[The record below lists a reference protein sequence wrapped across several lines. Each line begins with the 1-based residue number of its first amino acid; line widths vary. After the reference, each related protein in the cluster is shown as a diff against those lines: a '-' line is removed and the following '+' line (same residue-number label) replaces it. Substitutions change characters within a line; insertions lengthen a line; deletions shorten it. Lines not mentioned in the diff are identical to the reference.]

1 MARSTTDDAY
11 EGKRGEA
18 VGLLVMRT
26 IIFLLVMSAAAIQQS
41 VAAPASDAASAQSTS
56 AATLLQLRE
65 SLRSRMANSPF
76 KVPLMIESRQSDDD
90 IKGEVYAEIN
100 HSFKTVSAALG
111 SPRAWCDIL
120 ILHLN
125 TKSCAL
131 QPGVDGSTTSPT
143 LMMTVGKKVK
153 EAPESA
159 YPIAL
164 MWKTSQSKA
173 DFLQVD
179 LAADVGP
186 LNTRNY
192 RIVLEAAPT
201 ENGNTFIHLSY
212 SYGFGT
218 TAKFLMKAYLN
229 TIGRNKVG
237 FTVIGKKANGE
248 PIYVEGLLGLVE
260 RNTMRYHLAV
270 EAYLGAMRTPEPMQF
285 EKRIGDWFQASERY
299 AQQLHE
305 VNLGEYLDMKRVQ
318 YRRKQ

>member
-1 MARSTTDDAY
+1 
-11 EGKRGEA
+11 
-18 VGLLVMRT
+18 
-26 IIFLLVMSAAAIQQS
+26 MSVAAMSQS
-41 VAAPASDAASAQSTS
+41 SAAPASDSVSAQSS
-56 AATLLQLRE
+56 GATALLQLRA
-65 SLRSRMANSPF
+65 SLRTRMANSPF
-76 KVPLMIESRQSDDD
+76 KVPLIIESHQSADD

-100 HSFKTVSAALG
+100 HSFKTVSTALG
-111 SPRAWCDIL
+111 SPQVWCDIL

-131 QPGVDGSTTSPT
+131 KPGANGSITSPT
-143 LMMTVGKKVK
+143 LMMMVGKKI
-153 EAPESA
+153 ERAPGSA

-164 MWKTSQSKA
+164 TWKTSQRKT

-179 LAADVGP
+179 LDADDGP

-237 FTVIGKKANGE
+237 FTITGKQSNGE

-285 EKRIGDWFQASERY
+285 EKRISEWFQATERY
-299 AQQLHE
+299 PQQLHE
-305 VNLGEYLDMKRVQ
+305 VNLGEYLDMKRIQ
-318 YRRKQ
+318 HLRQQ

>member
-1 MARSTTDDAY
+1 M
-11 EGKRGEA
+11 
-18 VGLLVMRT
+18 GLLAMKA
-26 IIFLLVMSAAAIQQS
+26 ILFLLFMSVAAMSPS
-41 VAAPASDAASAQSTS
+41 VAAPISGSASAQSS
-56 AATLLQLRE
+56 GAIALLQLRA
-65 SLRSRMANSPF
+65 SLRTRMANSPF
-76 KVPLMIESRQSDDD
+76 KVPLIIESRQSADD

-100 HSFKTVSAALG
+100 HSFKTVSVALG
-111 SPRAWCDIL
+111 SPKVWCDIL

-131 QPGVDGSTTSPT
+131 QPGANGSTTSPT
-143 LMMTVGKKVK
+143 LLMTVGKKI
-153 EAPESA
+153 AQSPESA
-159 YPIAL
+159 YPVAL
-164 MWKTSQSKA
+164 IWKTSQRKT

-179 LAADVGP
+179 LAADSGP

-212 SYGFGT
+212 SYGYGT

-237 FTVIGKKANGE
+237 FTITGKQSNGE

-270 EAYLGAMRTPEPMQF
+270 EAYLGAMRMPEPMQF
-285 EKRIGDWFQASERY
+285 EKRISDWFQASERY
-299 AQQLHE
+299 PQQLHE

-318 YRRKQ
+318 HLRQQ

>member
-1 MARSTTDDAY
+1 M
-11 EGKRGEA
+11 
-18 VGLLVMRT
+18 GLLVMKT
-26 IIFLLVMSAAAIQQS
+26 ILFLLFMGIACIKPGVAAAANNSPSTQS
-41 VAAPASDAASAQSTS
+41 SGAIA
-56 AATLLQLRE
+56 LLQLRA
-65 SLRSRMANSPF
+65 SLGTRMANSPF
-76 KVPLMIESRQSDDD
+76 KVPLIIESRQSADD

-100 HSFKTVSAALG
+100 HPFKTVSAALG

-131 QPGVDGSTTSPT
+131 KPGANDATSSPT
-143 LMMTVGKKVK
+143 LLMTVGKKI
-153 EAPESA
+153 EQSPESA
-159 YPIAL
+159 YPVAL
-164 MWKTSQSKA
+164 IWKTSQRKV

-179 LAADVGP
+179 LAADAGP

-212 SYGFGT
+212 SYGFGA

-229 TIGRNKVG
+229 TVGRNKVG
-237 FTVIGKKANGE
+237 FTVTGKQANGE

-270 EAYLGAMRTPEPMQF
+270 EAYLGAMRMPEPMQF

-299 AQQLHE
+299 PQQLHE
-305 VNLGEYLDMKRVQ
+305 VNLGEYLDMKRIQ
-318 YRRKQ
+318 HQRQQ

>member
-1 MARSTTDDAY
+1 MAGSAADDAH
-11 EGKRGEA
+11 EGKRGET
-18 VGLLVMRT
+18 VGLLVMRA
-26 IIFLLVMSAAAIQQS
+26 ILFLLVTSVVAMQQS
-41 VAAPASDAASAQSTS
+41 VAATANDSVSAQSS
-56 AATLLQLRE
+56 GAIALLQLRE
-65 SLRSRMANSPF
+65 SLRPRMANSPF
-76 KVPLMIESRQSDDD
+76 KVPLIIESRQSADD
-90 IKGEVYAEIN
+90 INGEVYAEIN
-100 HSFKTVSAALG
+100 HSFKTVSVALG

-131 QPGVDGSTTSPT
+131 QPDADGSTASPT
-143 LMMTVGKKVK
+143 LMMTVGKKAK
-153 EAPESA
+153 QAPEAA

-164 MWKTSQSKA
+164 MWKTSQRKT

-179 LAADVGP
+179 LAADLGP

-237 FTVIGKKANGE
+237 FTVTGKQANGE

-270 EAYLGAMRTPEPMQF
+270 EAYLSAMRVPASMQF
-285 EKRIGDWFQASERY
+285 EKRIGDWFQATEHY
-299 AQQLHE
+299 PEQLHE
-305 VNLGEYLDMKRVQ
+305 VDLGEYLDMKRLQ
-318 YRRKQ
+318 YRRQQ